1 MIRDAV
7 ATWGEGWSALSDGGQ
22 APAAAVVEDAA
33 VGGGAG
39 GPALLPEEGLSDAA
53 DGELVSAVPPPVDGP
68 SDVRGTEFVPEA
80 PLPLRLSVL

>member
-1 MIRDAV
+1 
-7 ATWGEGWSALSDGGQ
+7 
-22 APAAAVVEDAA
+22 
-33 VGGGAG
+33 
-39 GPALLPEEGLSDAA
+39 LLPEEGLSDAA